1 MCKANQKAEWKIA
14 SISFD
19 FLMHCFEINCLRNV
33 NYEKSVRTLSLSL
46 TLTYFTHGL
55 ILDTHSPAPSQTKEH
70 FSLFSNYKFWHLRN
84 VRVYVCDSPPIE
96 MPKQCEEWQLAFIKL
111 HVLEAHA
118 SSLQF
123 DDDEIIPAHWHR
135 RKCQACNTTRW
146 NVKIDFKIVKIT
158 GIEAKI
164 PKWNE

>member
-1 MCKANQKAEWKIA
+1 MKKVCA
-14 SISFD
+14 
-19 FLMHCFEINCLRNV
+19 
-33 NYEKSVRTLSLSL
+33 LSLSL

-84 VRVYVCDSPPIE
+84 VRVCVCDSPPIE

-146 NVKIDFKIVKIT
+146 NVKIDFKIVKNHRNWSENPEMKWVI
-158 GIEAKI
+158 KI
-164 PKWNE
+164 SVASNSGKEL